1 MERKTQIKGIRK
13 GLAGVLLGALALA
26 NPAQA
31 QEGWF
36 NLQPAYNLKTE
47 SPTLRLEGGATLD
60 KKFDVYGFLDLDSN
74 KEGSADLD
82 NYFGKLRFTY
92 SLGDLSD
99 KLENVGIA
107 AEYTTASGMEDII
120 RPQLTYKTSLFKDNS
135 TTFRFSP
142 CDINGE
148 GGPALNLFSYQQIN
162 KDINNVWPTLL
173 ITRGKFSYI
182 FNGLRG
188 FILKK
193 SYIKL
198 RKQINGFSRFMSAKQ
213 KFLIILKKYKKSVLL
228 SLLIKNLKN
237 IKLFIQ
243 KHNYRNQLKKRKVR
257 LSLSKS
263 IKIKKYYI
271 NKYENLK

>member
-162 KDINNVWPTLL
+162 KDISVQLLADYNLESQTAYIEPEIDYKISEKASLFLQGRSFGELNQDL
-173 ITRGKFSYI
+173 ITNMTPVIG
-182 FNGLRG
+182 
-188 FILKK
+188 
-193 SYIKL
+193 
-198 RKQINGFSRFMSAKQ
+198 
-213 KFLIILKKYKKSVLL
+213 
-228 SLLIKNLKN
+228 
-237 IKLFIQ
+237 
-243 KHNYRNQLKKRKVR
+243 
-257 LSLSKS
+257 
-263 IKIKKYYI
+263 IKIKF
-271 NKYENLK
+271 